1 MERTNWDKA
10 IDKSLEVLRMSDKGY
25 VMLDMYNNIISPEEA
40 AFNKISVVPYNA
52 LKIIQNQFN
61 ALGMDIGDKSVRIK
75 LIALIEEFDRL
86 SDIKK

>member
-1 MERTNWDKA
+1 MEGTNWDKA

-52 LKIIQNQFN
+52 LKFIQNQFN
-61 ALGMDIGDKSVRIK
+61 ALGMDIGDKTVRIK

-86 SDIKK
+86 SEIKK

>member
-1 MERTNWDKA
+1 MEGTNWDKA

-52 LKIIQNQFN
+52 LKFIQNQFN
-61 ALGMDIGDKSVRIK
+61 ALGMDIGDKTVRIK